1 MIMLSKFKHNNCHIT
16 IFITSNFFS
25 FCQFVLKHVSLLY
38 FANTPSVNII
48 HNKLTQICFIKI
60 DNNFACLN
68 FDYIYV
74 YLLVNLAVEEYDIFP
89 ALILNACIKFRN
101 LI

>member
-1 MIMLSKFKHNNCHIT
+1 MSVYSIYLI
-16 IFITSNFFS
+16 IFISGF
-25 FCQFVLKHVSLLY
+25 
-38 FANTPSVNII
+38 
-48 HNKLTQICFIKI
+48 NKVTQICYIKI
-60 DNNFACLN
+60 VNNFSCFN

>member
-1 MIMLSKFKHNNCHIT
+1 MITLSKSKHNKCQIT

-25 FCQFVLKHVSLLY
+25 FCQFVLKHFTLLY
-38 FANTPSVNII
+38 IANTPSVNIRP
-48 HNKLTQICFIKI
+48 NKVARICSIKI
-60 DNNFACLN
+60 VNNFACLN

-89 ALILNACIKFRN
+89 ASILNACIKFRN